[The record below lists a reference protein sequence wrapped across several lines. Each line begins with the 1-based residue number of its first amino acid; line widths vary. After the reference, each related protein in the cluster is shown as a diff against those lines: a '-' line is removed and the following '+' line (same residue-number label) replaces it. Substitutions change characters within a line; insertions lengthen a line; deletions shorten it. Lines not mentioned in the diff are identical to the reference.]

1 MRIVLTAGLALLC
14 ACGGTGPSASPSV
27 YVAIGTLTLGTWIAR
42 YQGLTLTDAA
52 ESPHFPDDVTM
63 AATLDVDNGDIVWVH
78 GGPRAGSPVN
88 RWRVD
93 VLDPNLT
100 VIRSKADSEIVSMGD
115 SATVPVTG
123 PATLL
128 PAARLMVMSAV
139 RGAGKVTHGLLVL
152 DADSLTA
159 VGFYPVNAL
168 YPRLVQGSGLDLIL
182 VLTSSAQAG
191 GQELVEL
198 DVRTGAI
205 VDSATVTGAVALSP
219 AGPGLPYVETPD
231 SLKLLDGVSGVARL
245 AAPLDFEGPMLS
257 VGGRGIVVVADGAL
271 GGTGAAD
278 VFDGTTL
285 NRLARITVVPDSI
298 AQAPYDLGDAFDD
311 RYLYVATIG
320 ASLSLAEGYLALV
333 DLDTQSVPAIV
344 RLPGPGRVIQP

>member
-1 MRIVLTAGLALLC
+1 MRIVLITGLALLC
-14 ACGGTGPSASPSV
+14 ACGGAGPSVAPSV
-27 YVAIGTLTLGTWIAR
+27 YVAIGTLTRGTWIAR
-42 YQGLTLTDAA
+42 YDGLTLTDAA

-63 AATLDVDNGDIVWVH
+63 AATLDVDNGDIVWIH

-93 VLDPNLT
+93 VLDPDLS
-100 VIRSKADSEIVSMGD
+100 VIRSKGDSEIVPMGD
-115 SATVPVTG
+115 TTTVPVAG

-128 PAARLMVMSAV
+128 PTARLLVVSAA

-152 DADSLTA
+152 DADSLTL

-168 YPRLVQGSGLDLIL
+168 YPRLVQGSGPDLIL
-182 VLTSSAQAG
+182 VLTTSAEAG

-198 DVRTGAI
+198 DARTGAI
-205 VDSATVTGAVALSP
+205 VDSAIVGGAIALAP

-231 SLKLLDGVSGVARL
+231 SLELLDGVSGVARL
-245 AAPLDFEGPMLS
+245 TAPLDFEGPMLS
-257 VGGRGIVVVADGAL
+257 VGGRGTVVVADGAL

-285 NRLARITVVPDSI
+285 NRIARFTVVPDSI
-298 AQAPYDLGDAFDD
+298 AQAPYDLGDAFDG
-311 RYLYVATIG
+311 RYLYVTTIG
-320 ASLSLAEGYLALV
+320 ASLNLGDGYLALV
-333 DLDTQSVPAIV
+333 DVATKSDPAMV
-344 RLPGPGRVIQP
+344 WLPGPARVVQP